1 MPEAFGRFPQPPR
14 GPGQGP
20 ASSPVPLL
28 RLDDPKGSWATWV
41 AACVDHG
48 PAECPRLEMT
58 GDPLRAIPVAKGTGH
73 PRRSH
78 LYNYIL
84 TTEKHV
90 DRCQIKESG
99 VRARARV
106 CVSEGV

>member
-1 MPEAFGRFPQPPR
+1 
-14 GPGQGP
+14 
-20 ASSPVPLL
+20 
-28 RLDDPKGSWATWV
+28 
-41 AACVDHG
+41 
-48 PAECPRLEMT
+48 MT

-106 CVSEGV
+106 CVSEGVWVYRCHWRPHHLYCPSLTFPIAPS